1 MIMDRREA
9 LKRTA
14 LLMGTALSSSAVAG
28 VLAGCEAETTT
39 GAEEAWTPAFLSDQ
53 QAAWV
58 DNISEHILPRTATP
72 GARDAGVMPFIDRML
87 SEYYTEEEANLFAA
101 GLDKLV
107 STSRIMHGIPYL
119 DCSTEQQH
127 DIIAAAARE
136 AMGMLQRPMTAAPL
150 AAPPFFLMMKELTLL
165 GFFTSEAGAT
175 EVLAYDPVP
184 GGYTGCAPLA
194 ELGGKVWII

>member
-1 MIMDRREA
+1 MDRREA

-14 LLMGTALSSSAVAG
+14 LLMGTALSSSVVAG
-28 VLAGCEAETTT
+28 VLAGCEAEKV
-39 GAEEAWTPAFLSDQ
+39 AEEGWKPAYLTEEQVS
-53 QAAWV
+53 WV
-58 DNISEHILPRTATP
+58 DNIAEHILPRTATP
-72 GARDAGVMPFIDRML
+72 GAHDVGVVRFIDRML
-87 SEYYTEEEANLFAA
+87 AEFYTEEEAKLFVA

-107 STSRIMHGIPYL
+107 STSRIMHGTPFL
-119 DCSTEQQH
+119 ECSSEQQH

-136 AMGMLQRPMTAAPL
+136 AIGMLERPMTEAPL

-175 EVLAYDPVP
+175 EVLSYDPAP

-194 ELGGKVWII
+194 ELGGKVWTI